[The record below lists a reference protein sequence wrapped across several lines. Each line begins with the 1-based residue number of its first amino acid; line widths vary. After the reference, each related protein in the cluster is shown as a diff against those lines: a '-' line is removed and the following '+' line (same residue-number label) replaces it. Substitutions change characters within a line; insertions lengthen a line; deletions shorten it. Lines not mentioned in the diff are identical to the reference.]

1 MLATLCL
8 LVADE
13 ALGQRFS
20 ATIYNFMAV
29 TNGTKSL
36 SLEEL
41 ESFLAAAS
49 AMLSMYAKPPSLSY
63 FHNEGETCQRQ
74 DLMKAGRGHLRSH
87 VMCKSCQVWLARC
100 MNYTKERIGKD

>member
-63 FHNEGETCQRQ
+63 FHVRGRDLSAPRPHESGEG
-74 DLMKAGRGHLRSH
+74 AP
-87 VMCKSCQVWLARC
+87 
-100 MNYTKERIGKD
+100 